1 MRLKTTLLT
10 KSLAAALGFAL
21 FVPLQ
26 AAAQNASARE
36 QVLGHWLTDDGAL
49 IIEVTACEE
58 GSELLCGFIRA
69 LPGAGRDPALA
80 KYASELCGL
89 PLLSNL
95 SYNENKKR
103 WDGGEIFDPESEQ
116 LYDVHIQAKK
126 KNLFVRAY
134 DGRERMGE
142 TYKWPIVPASTLG
155 CDNLGGR
162 AG

>member
-1 MRLKTTLLT
+1 MTL
-10 KSLAAALGFAL
+10 KSLLLATGLGFAL
-21 FVPLQ
+21 IAPLQ
-26 AAAQNASARE
+26 AGAQNTAQKDE
-36 QVLGHWLTDDGAL
+36 VLGHWLTDDGAL

-58 GSELLCGFIRA
+58 GTDYLCGFIRA
-69 LPGAGRDPALA
+69 LPGAGRDPELA

-95 SYNENKKR
+95 GYNENKKR

-126 KNLFVRAY
+126 KNLIVRAY

-142 TYKWPIVPASTLG
+142 TYKWPTVPASTLG
-155 CDNLGGR
+155 CDDAEGHED
-162 AG
+162 